1 MRCPFCQSELTKV
14 IDSRSIEERN
24 SIKRRRQCENCERR
38 FTTYEVIEKTPL
50 IIIKKDNSRQNFSR
64 EKLKNGIVRSCNKLS
79 VPMEEIEN
87 LVDDIENSLQSSF
100 KQEINS
106 SYIGEL
112 VMEKLKKMNQVA
124 YVRFA
129 SIYKEFRD
137 IEAFMEELVNIK
149 NNDTKDN
156 KED

>member
-149 NNDTKDN
+149 NNDSKDN